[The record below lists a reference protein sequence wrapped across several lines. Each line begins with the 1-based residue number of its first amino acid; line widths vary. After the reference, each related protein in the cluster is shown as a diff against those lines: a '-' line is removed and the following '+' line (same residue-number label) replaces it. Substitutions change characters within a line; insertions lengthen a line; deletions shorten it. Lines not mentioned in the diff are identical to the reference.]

1 MLVNTDNN
9 KNDYDNDNIN
19 GSDNDDAN
27 DGKRGECV
35 TIVIDY
41 FGFIKGNQTRPSI
54 ALKKRLIFKIRIFP
68 KLFNYFVDPFYR
80 NGRLKTTQR
89 QVYIRS

>member
-9 KNDYDNDNIN
+9 KNDYDNDNIIIN

-54 ALKKRLIFKIRIFP
+54 ALKKRLIFKIRISP
-68 KLFNYFVDPFYR
+68 KLFNYFVESLLQKWAP
-80 NGRLKTTQR
+80 
-89 QVYIRS
+89 

>member
-41 FGFIKGNQTRPSI
+41 FGFIKGNQTRPGI
-54 ALKKRLIFKIRIFP
+54 VLKKRLIFKIRISP
-68 KLFNYFVDPFYR
+68 KPFNYFVESLLQKWAP
-80 NGRLKTTQR
+80 
-89 QVYIRS
+89 

>member
-1 MLVNTDNN
+1 MLVNTDNK
-9 KNDYDNDNIN
+9 KNDNDNDNIN

-41 FGFIKGNQTRPSI
+41 FGFIKGNHADETRHRFE
-54 ALKKRLIFKIRIFP
+54 KEVNF
-68 KLFNYFVDPFYR
+68 
-80 NGRLKTTQR
+80 
-89 QVYIRS
+89 

>member
-9 KNDYDNDNIN
+9 KNDNDNDNIN
-19 GSDNDDAN
+19 DSDNDDAN

-54 ALKKRLIFKIRIFP
+54 ALKNRLIFKIRISP
-68 KLFNYFVDPFYR
+68 KPFNYFVESLLQKWALWNNTR
-80 NGRLKTTQR
+80 ASLHT
-89 QVYIRS
+89 

>member
-1 MLVNTDNN
+1 MHVNIDDN
-9 KNDYDNDNIN
+9 KNDNDNDNIN

-54 ALKKRLIFKIRIFP
+54 ALKKRLIFKIRISP
-68 KLFNYFVDPFYR
+68 KLFNPFYR
-80 NGRLKTTQR
+80 NGRLKTTQK

>member
-9 KNDYDNDNIN
+9 KNDNDNIN

-41 FGFIKGNQTRPSI
+41 FGFIKVNQTRPGI
-54 ALKKRLIFKIRIFP
+54 ALKKRLIFKIRISP
-68 KLFNYFVDPFYR
+68 KLFNYFVESLLQKWAP
-80 NGRLKTTQR
+80 
-89 QVYIRS
+89 

>member
-19 GSDNDDAN
+19 GSDNYDAN

-54 ALKKRLIFKIRIFP
+54 ALKKRLIFKIRISP
-68 KLFNYFVDPFYR
+68 KLFNYFVESLLQKWAP
-80 NGRLKTTQR
+80 
-89 QVYIRS
+89 